1 MNAGPPVLP
10 TFETEEAVLRFDE
23 EVPEVVIPEE
33 VSDDVDNDWALDED
47 AMAEIINAYWAAR
60 EA

>member
-33 VSDDVDNDWALDED
+33 VSDRVKTVQK
-47 AMAEIINAYWAAR
+47 
-60 EA
+60 